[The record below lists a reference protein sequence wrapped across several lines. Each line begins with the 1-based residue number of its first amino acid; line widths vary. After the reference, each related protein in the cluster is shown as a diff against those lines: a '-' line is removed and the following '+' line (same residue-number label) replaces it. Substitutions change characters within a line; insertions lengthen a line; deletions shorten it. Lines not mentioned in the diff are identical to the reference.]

1 MEGALP
7 FCVIINH
14 TEAKNFLLIP
24 LYIYANIS
32 VGSRGMQVLNFDSY
46 LISNIVILFI
56 FLWYMKSNNVG
67 GFLVAFLD
75 LSFFPL
81 PSFYKISY

>member
-14 TEAKNFLLIP
+14 TEAKNFLLIL

-32 VGSRGMQVLNFDSY
+32 VGSRGTQVLNFDSY

>member
-1 MEGALP
+1 MEGGLP

-14 TEAKNFLLIP
+14 TEANNFLLTP
-24 LYIYANIS
+24 LCIYANIS

-46 LISNIVILFI
+46 LIGNIVILFI

-67 GFLVAFLD
+67 G
-75 LSFFPL
+75 SFGCF
-81 PSFYKISY
+81 F